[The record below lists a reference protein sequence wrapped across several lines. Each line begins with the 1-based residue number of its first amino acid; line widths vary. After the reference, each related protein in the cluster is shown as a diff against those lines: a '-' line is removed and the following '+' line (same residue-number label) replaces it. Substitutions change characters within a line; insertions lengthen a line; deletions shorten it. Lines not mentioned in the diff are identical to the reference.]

1 MNCSVIIKVKPSH
14 YERKK
19 YCSRK
24 CKGEYQTKSGTLNQH
39 LSTKQEVSCS
49 YCKIKIY
56 RKKCHVEKFT
66 DLFCS
71 RACNTL
77 FKREIKPPGPKRE
90 RLSLICQ
97 ECQKPFEVI
106 KSRKDAKYCGRNCLG
121 TANGR
126 RAKEKLS
133 KQVMVS
139 CSCCETT
146 FNKKP
151 SVVKP
156 LNFCTIE
163 CMGIYYSQNE
173 LFSGENSGT
182 WGGGK
187 ISYYGPN
194 WLAQR
199 RAARKRDEHTCQRCR
214 IKEIEYGQEL
224 SVHHIIPFSTIDDYK
239 IANELS
245 NLVSVC
251 EPCHRIIHS
260 GENHPSKFKRKLK
273 SVDDIV

>member
-1 MNCSVIIKVKPSH
+1 MK
-14 YERKK
+14 
-19 YCSRK
+19 
-24 CKGEYQTKSGTLNQH
+24 T
-39 LSTKQEVSCS
+39 
-49 YCKIKIY
+49 
-56 RKKCHVEKFT
+56 
-66 DLFCS
+66 
-71 RACNTL
+71 
-77 FKREIKPPGPKRE
+77 PGPKRE
-90 RLSLICQ
+90 RISLICQ
-97 ECQKPFEVI
+97 ECQNSFEVI

-121 TANGR
+121 AANGR

-139 CSCCETT
+139 CSYCEST

-151 SVVKP
+151 SEVKP

-187 ISYYGPN
+187 ISYYGSN

-199 RAARKRDEHTCQRCR
+199 RAARKRDELTCQRCG
-214 IKEIEYGQEL
+214 IQEIEYGQEL
-224 SVHHIIPFSTIDDYK
+224 SVHHIIPFSTIDDFK
-239 IANELS
+239 SANELS

-260 GENHPSKFKRKLK
+260 GENHPSKFKRN
-273 SVDDIV
+273 